1 MIGYDFSFNREV
13 FNYADLRAIL
23 EKVMPISPHKM
34 RIGGKNYKFSINKLF
49 DYISTASGISIYDEE
64 NKEQVHFNGFGA
76 SKHFSLRFLTE
87 GEKLSP
93 EEIAVIVCQKG
104 FSMGYVY
111 DQEFFTWQQA
121 SSIQYYEMNDRKHDH
136 LKKFENALGDMEI
149 DTSKN
154 YGRKEFYFHTRLMV
168 APIMYISSVY
178 EKQFPFEKL
187 LNYGKAEHTELIQD
201 GKIAKIVLFSNPL
214 DSEKRYN
221 LIKSFWF
228 DFHYDELINEFK
240 NSFG

>member
-1 MIGYDFSFNREV
+1 
-13 FNYADLRAIL
+13 
-23 EKVMPISPHKM
+23 
-34 RIGGKNYKFSINKLF
+34 
-49 DYISTASGISIYDEE
+49 
-64 NKEQVHFNGFGA
+64 
-76 SKHFSLRFLTE
+76 
-87 GEKLSP
+87 
-93 EEIAVIVCQKG
+93 
-104 FSMGYVY
+104 
-111 DQEFFTWQQA
+111 
-121 SSIQYYEMNDRKHDH
+121 MNDRKHDH